1 MYVRTYM
8 IDSLNFND
16 FLFSLPNKLQVDR
29 QDGRTHW
36 ITTVLVVPY
45 HGTVPVH
52 IHTYSRST
60 EDPPVRRGLGPPS
73 CSFKLLD
80 VQQQACAGTWSFDA
94 IMQFCS
100 SSTSSRFKWILQKL
114 DEVLATLLI
123 FNVQHVEGNSSRL
136 RCFLLAR
143 YIA

>member
-80 VQQQACAGTWSFDA
+80 VQQQACAGTEHGPSTQLCNFAHLQLPAGSSEFFRSLMRCWRL
-94 IMQFCS
+94 CS
-100 SSTSSRFKWILQKL
+100 SSTSSMLK
-114 DEVLATLLI
+114 VTLR
-123 FNVQHVEGNSSRL
+123 G
-136 RCFLLAR
+136 
-143 YIA
+143 